1 MIPRRSNRLSQTLRL
16 SLVRPTG
23 NAGFASARP
32 SAREEASTVPRQ
44 TASRSSP
51 APAPVRAVRSFATCI
66 PSALQP
72 LRPDLDLPGV
82 QIDLLLPDYLTST
95 RYLSR
100 TGARARSN
108 LVLKNDA
115 SNRGEIACRVM
126 RTARKLGIKTVAV
139 YSEVD
144 KDSLHVQMARRP
156 SHHRICLLTLCRPMK
171 RTASAQPLP
180 QRVMYESRSRHC
192 TPSLTISL
200 IVAEGQDHR
209 RLQEKRCAGSTS
221 RVTVN

>member
-1 MIPRRSNRLSQTLRL
+1 MPSDLLLLDVVSCLHPSRFHASVSFKASTDTFNMIPRRSNRLSQTLRL

-82 QIDLLLPDYLTST
+82 QIDLIRPDYLTST

-108 LVLKNDA
+108 LVLKMTRRIEERSHVA
-115 SNRGEIACRVM
+115 SC
-126 RTARKLGIKTVAV
+126 
-139 YSEVD
+139 
-144 KDSLHVQMARRP
+144 ARR
-156 SHHRICLLTLCRPMK
+156 
-171 RTASAQPLP
+171 
-180 QRVMYESRSRHC
+180 ES
-192 TPSLTISL
+192 
-200 IVAEGQDHR
+200 
-209 RLQEKRCAGSTS
+209 
-221 RVTVN
+221 